1 MSLQRWC
8 WAYQNGRLLV
18 NCNTNNGVERQNE
31 SFKYS
36 YLQRHKNSSIT
47 RTLSILIEDFLL
59 EKYERY
65 LDFFVNF

>member
-1 MSLQRWC
+1 MLLQRWC
-8 WAYQNGRLLV
+8 WAYRNGRLLV
-18 NCNTNNGVERQNE
+18 NFNTNNGVERQNE

-47 RTLSILIEDFLL
+47 GMLTILMEEVLL
-59 EKYERY
+59 DKYEKY

>member
-1 MSLQRWC
+1 MLLQRWC
-8 WAYQNGRLLV
+8 WAYRNGRLFV
-18 NCNTNNGVERQNE
+18 NSKTNNGVERQNE
-31 SFKYS
+31 SLKYS

-47 RTLSILIEDFLL
+47 GMLSILNEEFLL